1 MIDIHPVVE
10 QLRIITG
17 EYGDPYSAVMTIT
30 HINPTCIYISGL
42 HGSIR
47 RLDYKEFFA
56 VMAKRGIRDVIH
68 VRHNKERRFRIDLNG
83 DVHGIVSPQNKAAP
97 KDPG

>member
-10 QLRIITG
+10 QLRIIAG

-30 HINPTCIYISGL
+30 HISPTCIYMSGL
-42 HGSIR
+42 HGSIS

-56 VMAKRGIRDVIH
+56 IMAKRGIREVVS
-68 VRHNKERRFRIDLNG
+68 VRHNKQRTFRIDLNG
-83 DVHGIVSPQNKAAP
+83 DVCLMAPSQSKRSPKL
-97 KDPG
+97 